1 MRYLL
6 DEFVRYENG
15 YGDMLSPCRDDSRHS
30 IFMGSSE
37 GDPVTKQS
45 IALLQKSLRNEA
57 DERNAALRKEIS
69 NEISNLG
76 LSVSQ
81 QIEGVLHAMA
91 SSSCL
96 VPQVPPQAS
105 LRVDPQAPSRAV
117 AQIALEYELLN
128 MSDDNMKDVHGAAL
142 GKMFA
147 TLVSIRKH
155 KRLRQT
161 GLPMHSAQEVAD
173 DDEEGD
179 EEEEDDDEQE
189 DKEEEEE
196 DEEEEEEDE
205 PPLIRRGRKI

>member
-15 YGDMLSPCRDDSRHS
+15 YGDMLSPCGDDSRHS

-117 AQIALEYELLN
+117 AQVKIQPTVVCPTHPPCA
-128 MSDDNMKDVHGAAL
+128 
-142 GKMFA
+142 
-147 TLVSIRKH
+147 
-155 KRLRQT
+155 
-161 GLPMHSAQEVAD
+161 SARRPNPNPPR
-173 DDEEGD
+173 
-179 EEEEDDDEQE
+179 
-189 DKEEEEE
+189 EEEEE
-196 DEEEEEEDE
+196 QQGLYPKNVKLE
-205 PPLIRRGRKI
+205 